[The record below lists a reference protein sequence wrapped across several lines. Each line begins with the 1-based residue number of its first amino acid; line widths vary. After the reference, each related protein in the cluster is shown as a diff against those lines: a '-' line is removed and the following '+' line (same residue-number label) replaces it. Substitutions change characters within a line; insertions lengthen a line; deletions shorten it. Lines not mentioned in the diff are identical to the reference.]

1 MSEHDSIMR
10 FPLRAFLKGYVAWA
24 WSALVLLLLF
34 SFVVAAPV
42 GYYFGQDW
50 LKGFA
55 DKTIISPLLFVVSFL
70 LVVAITMLTVTYQS
84 WKNANENPINSI
96 KTE

>member
-1 MSEHDSIMR
+1 MFNKRYLI
-10 FPLRAFLKGYVAWA
+10 
-24 WSALVLLLLF
+24 LLGIC
-34 SFVVAAPV
+34 FVIAAPI
-42 GYYFGQDW
+42 GYILGIDW

-55 DKTIISPLLFVVSFL
+55 EKTPISPLLFLLAFL
-70 LVVAITMLTVTYQS
+70 LIALITILTVIYQS